1 MAHADSYS
9 RAVRLE
15 LLGDFS
21 DEDMPHVLALK
32 DRVQETLGSLSCEER
47 TRILGLYEW
56 FERDDTTGSVRK
68 SYRISPNRAL
78 IAELRRDS
86 LGRLAAPELILQAVI
101 MRGAKTD
108 EGSLIKAVTEPWL
121 EIVKWM
127 LRDPTIIYQ
136 IRPRKWEEII
146 AGAYKKAGFDE
157 VILTPASG
165 DRGRDIIATK
175 YGLGGVRVIDP
186 SEGFQAWAPRHR
198 ERRPSANGCAARG
211 WRLEGFCDDYVGLR
225 CQVADGSSDRAT
237 DTIAVGVDRQRAA
250 RAETQRAG
258 NQQAHYLMR
267 P

>member
-1 MAHADSYS
+1 
-9 RAVRLE
+9 
-15 LLGDFS
+15 
-21 DEDMPHVLALK
+21 
-32 DRVQETLGSLSCEER
+32 VQETLGSLSCEER
-47 TRILGLYEW
+47 ARILGLYEW

-101 MRGAKTD
+101 TRGAKTD

-127 LRDPTIIYQ
+127 LGDPTIIYQ

-175 YGLGGVRVIDP
+175 YGLGGVRVIDQVKAFKP
-186 SEGFQAWAPRHR
+186 GHLVTANDVRALMGVLHEDGASKGFVTTT
-198 ERRPSANGCAARG
+198 SGFAARLLTDPLIAPLIPS
-211 WRLEGFCDDYVGLR
+211 RLELIDSVRL
-225 CQVADGSSDRAT
+225 V
-237 DTIAVGVDRQRAA
+237 QRLKDLV
-250 RAETQRAG
+250 TSKCIT
-258 NQQAHYLMR
+258 
-267 P
+267 